1 MKRHLIFSTL
11 GAVLAIIL
19 IWFATIIGPKI
30 ESVIFPI
37 VRNVQV
43 QKFEFIDKSHT
54 QILGSAEKLR
64 ECTFLKLEWY
74 YGKPD
79 SAHVLVPVKFLEG
92 NKIRE
97 GGLFDF
103 GPWEIS
109 LGVDQI
115 KNQTFAIV
123 YHRCHPFWVS
133 ETKFF
138 P

>member
-11 GAVLAIIL
+11 SAVLSIIL
-19 IWFATIIGPKI
+19 IWFIAIIGPKI
-30 ESVIFPI
+30 ESAIFPVVI
-37 VRNVQV
+37 NVQAH
-43 QKFEFIDKSHT
+43 KFEVIDKSHT
-54 QILGSAEKLR
+54 QILGSAEKHR
-64 ECTFLKLEWY
+64 ACTFLKLEWY
-74 YGKPD
+74 YGQPD
-79 SAHVLVPVKFLEG
+79 AAHVLVPVKFLEG

-115 KNQTFAIV
+115 KNQTFTIA
-123 YHRCHPFWVS
+123 YHRCRPFWLS